1 MKMRSVL
8 TLAVAA
14 LVGTGLALAQTG
26 AGSTD
31 SQVKTAESGK
41 KASKTKVY
49 RKGSKTTSGGAQ
61 GTTQTTSPGSKVE
74 LNPQPLPPGA
84 QVSNPKTDAAS
95 KVGFNPQPDPPVNPK
110 TDAASKVTLNPQP
123 LPPGKIET
131 SSTSKNKAKSKK
143 GSGDTTTPVPK

>member
-8 TLAVAA
+8 TLAMAV
-14 LVGTGLALAQTG
+14 LVGSGLALAQTG

-31 SQVKTAESGK
+31 NQVKTTSGK
-41 KASKTKVY
+41 KATKTKVY
-49 RKGSKTTSGGAQ
+49 HKGSKTTSGGAEA
-61 GTTQTTSPGSKVE
+61 TSQTASPGSKVE

-84 QVSNPKTDAAS
+84 HVSNPKTDAAS

-110 TDAASKVTLNPQP
+110 TDAASKVALNPQP

-131 SSTSKNKAKSKK
+131 SSKSKNKAKSKK
-143 GSGDTTTPVPK
+143 GSSDTGTTTPK